1 MDEVLTPQQ
10 WNELQGRIRQ
20 QYPELTD
27 TDLQYHE
34 AIEQDLLTMV
44 GYCLRKTHDVV
55 QRIHLARERAFPL
68 KYYWRYKRHRAKVD
82 KAMGRQQVG

>member
-10 WNELQGRIRQ
+10 WQEMQGRIRH

-34 AIEQDLLTMV
+34 AVEKDMLLMV
-44 GYCLRKTHDVV
+44 EYCLRKTHDIIK
-55 QRIHLARERAFPL
+55 RIHLARDRSFPL
-68 KYYWRYKRHRAKVD
+68 KYYWRYKRHKEKTDKV
-82 KAMGRQQVG
+82 MV